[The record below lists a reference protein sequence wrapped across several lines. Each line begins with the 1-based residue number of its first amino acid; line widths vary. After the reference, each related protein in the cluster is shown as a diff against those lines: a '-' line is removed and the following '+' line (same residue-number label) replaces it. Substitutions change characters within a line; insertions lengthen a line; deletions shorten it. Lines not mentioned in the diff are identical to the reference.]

1 MKLKLAIWMLTAAFA
16 FAQDRGT
23 IRGTITDPT
32 GAAVPTANVTVR
44 NVDTGLTQSI
54 PTGADGLYTIPYL
67 PAGNYSVT
75 AEKAGFRKAEAT
87 AIRVN
92 VATITTIDLALTVG
106 SVDQTVEV
114 SATSPLLE
122 VQGSNLGKVVP
133 TKAIRDLPLFIGG
146 GLRSNLAFVILTPGV
161 IGPAN
166 NPRIGG
172 GLLDGQSEQ
181 LDGAEAN
188 SERRNDPA
196 MNGVSVEG
204 MEEFKVQSSG
214 YSAEFGRTSNG
225 VINWVTKSGTNTL
238 HGSGF
243 VFNRNEVFNARGF
256 TFTPTKR
263 PIVRQW
269 NPGGSLGG
277 PIFIPKVFD
286 GRNKAFFFFAYER
299 ASTRNGQST
308 ALVTAPVD
316 EFRNG
321 DMRRNVDSAG
331 RTIPLYDPFDADGN
345 IIANAASRP
354 RMQCNGVLDVICP
367 ERFDATAKRLL
378 ALIPRPDDPT
388 KIVNNYRSRSYSTSR
403 TRLPSIKADYV
414 FNDKHRASYL
424 YSNFFSPATP
434 SINNFEGVP
443 GSGFPS
449 EVTTI
454 YHRYNDD
461 YVFRPNL
468 LNHLTIGYN
477 HRHIIEAPDYV
488 SKFPADLARAAYIP
502 GTVAPLMPGT
512 SSVYSVA
519 GIQFGNSVFTDSRQR
534 TTNIKEQVSW
544 LNGRHSM
551 KFGFEY
557 LRGIYRRLD
566 FNGAFGTVSYS
577 AAGTGNPNVANS
589 GSDWASFLLG
599 VASGGGFRYPGDT
612 AFQWPYYAWYA
623 QDDFKVSKKLTINI
637 GLRYE
642 LPIPKQERNLKN
654 SNFCPT
660 CPNPAAG
667 GLPGAMLLA
676 GRDGAPERFGL
687 TRKNAFGPRLGF
699 AYQLDSKT
707 VIRSGSAIYFQPSRE
722 DGNADNGTQGFSG
735 TFGAIANQLSNGIS
749 YRVPTGF
756 LPFSS
761 QINALKPPVK
771 DAATLSA
778 NLLNQAPFYYFP
790 GAGRAPYFADWNFT
804 VERSISANSLIRA
817 TYHGV
822 VGVKLLSR
830 QQSQNQLDP
839 KYWATYGTL
848 LSSPVSSVLNNPTVI
863 AAGFKLPYPSFP
875 TNLQLQQALRPFPQF
890 SDINSNAGGQ
900 NDGHSTFHALET
912 SFEHRFNKGLFMLV
926 SYSFA
931 KLISGS
937 NGEDANRTSDGAVQN
952 QYNRRL
958 DKAVA
963 NQDTPHNLRVSYVYE
978 LPFGKGRKW
987 MTKAHPVAQG
997 VLGGWKVSAIHTY
1010 VSGTPLVVNCSQNF
1024 FGAGSN
1030 ARCSF
1035 APSVADGT
1043 IPLVNPQW
1051 NSDKSV
1057 AFSVPYL
1064 NKAAF
1069 VLPPNM
1075 VYGDTPRRMSY
1086 LRTPWTVNE
1095 DLAVLKDFKLSEKF
1109 NLEVRAS
1116 GSNAFNRA
1124 LLAAPVTAQNNSA
1137 FGFINT
1143 PQGNSPRNVQLGAR
1157 ISF

>member
-1 MKLKLAIWMLTAAFA
+1 MKLRVVLLLLTAALGYT
-16 FAQDRGT
+16 QDRGT
-23 IRGTITDPT
+23 IRGTVTDPT
-32 GAAVPTANVTVR
+32 GAAVPAASVTVR
-44 NVDTGLTQSI
+44 NIDTGLTQSI
-54 PTGADGLYTIPYL
+54 PTGADGLFTIPYL
-67 PAGNYSVT
+67 PAGNYTVT
-75 AEKAGFRKAEAT
+75 TEKAGFRKAEVT
-87 AIRVN
+87 GVRVN
-92 VATITTIDLALTVG
+92 VATISTVDLALTVG

-243 VFNRNEVFNARGF
+243 VFNRNEVFNSRGF

-308 ALVTAPVD
+308 ALVTAPV
-316 EFRNG
+316 EEYRNG

-331 RTIPLYDPFDADGN
+331 RTIPLYDPFDANGN

-367 ERFDATAKRLL
+367 DRFDPTAKRLL

-461 YVFRPNL
+461 YIFRPNL

-488 SKFPADLARAAYIP
+488 SKFPADLARATYIP

-512 SSVYSVA
+512 SSVYSVS

-534 TTNIKEQVSW
+534 TTNIKEQLSW
-544 LNGRHSM
+544 LKGRHSM

-612 AFQWPYYAWYA
+612 AFQWPYYAWYV
-623 QDDFKVSKKLTINI
+623 QDDFKVNKKLTINI

-642 LPIPKQERNLKN
+642 LPIPKQERNGKN

-676 GRDGAPERFGL
+676 GRDGAPERFGE

-735 TFGAIANQLSNGIS
+735 TFGSIANSLSNGIS

-756 LPFSS
+756 LPFST

-804 VERSISANSLIRA
+804 VERSLSNNSLIRA

-848 LSSPVSSVLNNPTVI
+848 LSSPVSSVLTNPTVV
-863 AAGFKLPYPSFP
+863 AAGFKLPYPNFP

-926 SYSFA
+926 SYTFA

-963 NQDTPHNLRVSYVYE
+963 NQDTPHNLRVSYVYD

-987 MTKAHPVAQG
+987 MTTAHPIAQG
-997 VLGGWKVSAIHTY
+997 ILGGWKVSAIHTY

-1035 APSVADGT
+1035 APGVADGSV
-1043 IPLVNPQW
+1043 PLINPQW
-1051 NSDKSV
+1051 SSDKSV

-1069 VLPPNM
+1069 ILPANM

-1086 LRTPWTVNE
+1086 LRTPWTINE

-1109 NLEVRAS
+1109 NLELRAS

-1143 PQGNSPRNVQLGAR
+1143 PQGNGPRNVQLGAR